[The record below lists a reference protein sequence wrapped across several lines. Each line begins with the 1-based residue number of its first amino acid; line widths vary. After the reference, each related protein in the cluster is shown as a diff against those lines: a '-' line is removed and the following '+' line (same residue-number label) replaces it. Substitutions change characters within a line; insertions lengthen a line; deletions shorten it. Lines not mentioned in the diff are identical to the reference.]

1 MVSGSL
7 FFRLSTNAGTAEI
20 LISDIWFL
28 SSGSG
33 AAVRASLLP
42 RYQEPGIRHQAS
54 GIRTDADPPPAF
66 AKRLG
71 LAGTDSDP

>member
-54 GIRTDADPPPAF
+54 EPMPIRLRLSPSAWVWQGPILIPDP
-66 AKRLG
+66 
-71 LAGTDSDP
+71 